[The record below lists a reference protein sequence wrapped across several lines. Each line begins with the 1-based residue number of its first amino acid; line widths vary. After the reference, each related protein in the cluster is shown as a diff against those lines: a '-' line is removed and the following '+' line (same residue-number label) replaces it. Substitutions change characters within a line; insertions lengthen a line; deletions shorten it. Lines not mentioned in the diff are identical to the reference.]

1 MLSFAPPF
9 RAPSVRLLLL
19 FVSLLLLTPAPSQA
33 DVWRVDNNPNNVA
46 DFRTLQEAHDAVSAG
61 DTLYVAG
68 SSTQYGDL
76 TLTKTLTLI
85 GPGYFLDENPNT
97 QASPFD
103 AVLGSVNFDAG
114 SDESTLMGC
123 AVRREVSINASSVTI
138 KRNRF
143 SGGSFSI
150 GIALGNGASNS
161 VITQNYVLEKLLQ
174 SAAQDVL
181 IVNNY
186 LREGIDFNSTSG
198 GSAQIINNVIAG
210 SLDIRNSIVQN
221 NILTSESA
229 LVSQL
234 ATNTFAHNISAGA
247 QFGTANGNQ
256 ANVDM
261 ATVFVGPDGNSTDEQ
276 WQLAA
281 GSPAIGAGLQG
292 GDIGMFGG
300 NTPYVLSGIPPIPT
314 IYSFSAAG
322 SGSSDT
328 GLRVQIQVKSN
339 Q

>member
-1 MLSFAPPF
+1 MLSFAPPL
-9 RAPSVRLLLL
+9 REPSVRLVLL
-19 FVSLLLLTPAPSQA
+19 VASLLALTPLPSQA
-33 DVWRVDNNPNNVA
+33 DVWRVDNDPNNVA
-46 DFRTLQEAHDAVSAG
+46 DFRTLQEAHDAASAG

-68 SSTQYGDL
+68 SSTRYSDL

-85 GPGYFLDENPNT
+85 GPGYFLNENPNT

-103 AVLGSVNFDAG
+103 AILSTVTFDAG
-114 SDESTLMGC
+114 SEESVLMGC
-123 AVRREVSINASSVTI
+123 AVRNGLSINASSVTI
-138 KRNRF
+138 KRNRVT
-143 SGGSFSI
+143 GDIGLGS
-150 GIALGNGASNS
+150 GASNS
-161 VITQNYVLEKLLQ
+161 VIVQNYVNNNFRQ

-186 LREGIDFNSTSG
+186 LRQGIDFTNTSG

-210 SLDIRNSIVQN
+210 GLDIGNSIVQN
-221 NILTSESA
+221 NILTSEAVS
-229 LVSQL
+229 VSQL
-234 ATNTFAHNISAGA
+234 ATNTFAHNISAGE

-261 ATVFVGPDGNSTDEQ
+261 ATVFVGPDGNSTDGQ
-276 WQLAA
+276 WQLAD
-281 GSPAIGAGLQG
+281 GSPALEAGLQG
-292 GDIGMFGG
+292 GDVGMFGG

-322 SGSSDT
+322 SGSSDS

>member
-1 MLSFAPPF
+1 MASFASPL
-9 RAPSVRLLLL
+9 RVPSVRLVLL
-19 FVSLLLLTPAPSQA
+19 VASLLLLSPMSSQA

-46 DFRTLQEAHDAVSAG
+46 DFRTLQEAHDAASAG

-97 QASPFD
+97 QASPFE
-103 AVLGSVNFDAG
+103 AVLNTVNFDAG
-114 SDESTLMGC
+114 SEESTLMGC
-123 AVRREVSINASSVTI
+123 VVRRGVSINASSVTI
-138 KRNRF
+138 KRSRF
-143 SGGSFSI
+143 SGNL
-150 GIALGNGASNS
+150 ALGNGASNS
-161 VITQNYVLEKLLQ
+161 VITQNYVLDELRQ

-186 LREGIDFNSTSG
+186 LGIRGIDFNSTSG

-210 SLDIRNSIVQN
+210 RLDIRNSIVQN

-229 LVSQL
+229 SVSQR

-261 ATVFVGPDGNSTDEQ
+261 ATVFVGPDGNSTDGQ
-276 WQLAA
+276 WQLAD
-281 GSPAIGAGLQG
+281 GSPATGAGFQG
-292 GDIGMFGG
+292 GDVGMFGG